1 MLILSLEVQLLFLYM
16 SKSFDKVWHQ
26 RLIYKLRQV
35 GISGEVLTL
44 ISSFLNNRFQRIILN
59 GHLSDLPPV
68 KAAVTQGSILG
79 PLFFLV
85 YINDLSEK
93 MTSTVKL
100 FSDDTSLFSVVNE
113 PNISA
118 NEINKD
124 LELISEWS

>member
-68 KAAVTQGSILG
+68 KAAVPQGSILG